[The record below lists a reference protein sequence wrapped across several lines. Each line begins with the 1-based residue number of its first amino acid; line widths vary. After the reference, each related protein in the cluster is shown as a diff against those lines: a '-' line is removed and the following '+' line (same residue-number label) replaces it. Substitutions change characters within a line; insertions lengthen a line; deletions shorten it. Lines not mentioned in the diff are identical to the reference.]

1 MSKQDQ
7 QTPRKKPNALQDAFS
22 TASAAFGVQSN
33 KNRERDFSGGS
44 IYTFMIA
51 GLTFT
56 AIFIV
61 VMVVLVRTVLSSA
74 GL

>member
-1 MSKQDQ
+1 MSKQNQ
-7 QTPRKKPNALQDAFS
+7 QTDRQKPNAWQVAFS
-22 TASAAFGVQSN
+22 TAAAAFGVQSN

-44 IYTFMIA
+44 IFTFMAA
-51 GLTFT
+51 GVTFT
-56 AIFIV
+56 TLFIV

>member
-7 QTPRKKPNALQDAFS
+7 QPQRQKPNALQVAFS
-22 TASAAFGVQSN
+22 TAAAAFGVQSN

-44 IYTFMIA
+44 IYTYMAA

-61 VMVVLVRTVLSSA
+61 AMVLLVRMVLASA